1 MARKEGSQ
9 ANSTQEA
16 DMTIAN
22 TRSDTSVE
30 TQRPQSLDL
39 KLEVVVIPV
48 SDVDRAKDF
57 YCDLGWRL
65 DADLQGN
72 EFHIV
77 QFTPP
82 GSPCSVVFGSGVRPG
97 PYARIELD
105 ILENVGEL
113 VVSDIEAARA
123 ELADRGLDVSEV
135 YHYAGENG
143 RVSGPDPERR
153 SYASWASFRDPAGNG
168 WLLQEVTARAPGR
181 VDTDDVTFASSSEIA
196 SALRRAASAHAKHE
210 KRNGGRHDQNWPDWY
225 GEYILAERTGKPLP
239 T

>member
-1 MARKEGSQ
+1 MNDIQERSEAAITTPAARGV
-9 ANSTQEA
+9 
-16 DMTIAN
+16 DM
-22 TRSDTSVE
+22 
-30 TQRPQSLDL
+30 
-39 KLEVVVIPV
+39 KLEVVVVPV
-48 SDVDRAKDF
+48 SDVDRAKHF
-57 YCDLGWRL
+57 YGGLGWRL
-65 DADLQGN
+65 DADRAGD
-72 EFHIV
+72 EFHII

-82 GSPCSVVFGSGVRPG
+82 GSPCSVVFGSGVKPG

-123 ELADRGLDVSEV
+123 ELAHRGLDVSEV

-181 VDTDDVTFASSSEIA
+181 VDTDDATFASSSEIA

-210 KRNGGRHDQNWPDWY
+210 ERNGGQRDENWPDWY